1 MGKSKHCT
9 SETNKTKTQANAN
22 IYPSYSNYEGAS
34 HADTRTRNWKAPI
47 LGPNIEFN
55 EWEQY
60 SLIARSRD
68 LYRNFPLIHACI
80 DRMIDYIIGTG
91 IKFQPRLRNEDFPDY
106 SPEELLKISR
116 DIKEKFYVWGESCG
130 VDSRFSFFE
139 LQRQIAFSML
149 VSGEC
154 FWNSTFINDKLRI
167 QLFEPER
174 VSLPD
179 NQIETK
185 FLRRGLKF
193 DEYGE
198 NIGFYVEKQNSYDGI
213 LDNISWEYVPR
224 FGSSTGFCRAGQIAK
239 ISRPE
244 QIRGIPL
251 LASVIIPSKEL
262 AEYLGSEQA
271 AAKISSFFTV
281 FIKKTTPTNGFGFTS
296 EVHNENKS
304 IQKADIP
311 PLAPAAIIELLENE
325 DISLANPTR
334 PSSQFSKFIQT
345 VSTYICASLGIPY
358 ELVVM
363 LFQSSY
369 SASRASFCAFQN
381 TVEVW
386 QKILENKFLW
396 YVFELWLRDYLV
408 INGYISNFQSPQAE
422 RWLQGIWIPPAIH
435 TIEPVADIEAAE
447 KRVEAGFSTV
457 QRETEQLTGE
467 DINDLLS
474 QEQSQGL
481 NQTQNQNESDNDE
494 DNKKSHD

>member
-1 MGKSKHCT
+1 MEKSKHYT
-9 SETNKTKTQANAN
+9 SNSSNNEIKIEANSN

-34 HADTRTRNWKAPI
+34 NTDTRVRNWKAPI
-47 LGPNIEFN
+47 LGPNVEFN

-68 LYRNFPLIHACI
+68 LYRNFPLVHACI

-91 IKFQPRLRNEDFPDY
+91 IKFQPRLRNEDFPDF
-106 SPEELLKISR
+106 SEEELLEISR
-116 DIKEKFYVWGESCG
+116 DIKEKFYIWGESCG
-130 VDSRFSFFE
+130 IDSRFSFFE
-139 LQRQIAFSML
+139 LQRQIVFSML

-154 FWNSTFINDKLRI
+154 FWNSVFVKNKLKI

-174 VSLPD
+174 VSLPN
-179 NQIETK
+179 NQMETK
-185 FLRRGLKF
+185 YLRRGLKF
-193 DEYGE
+193 NEYGE
-198 NIGFYVEKQNSYDGI
+198 NIGFYIEKYNSYDGI
-213 LDNISWEYVPR
+213 LDNIAWEYVPR
-224 FGSSTGFCRAGQIAK
+224 FGASSGFCRAGQIAK
-239 ISRPE
+239 IIRPE

-251 LASVIIPSKEL
+251 LANVIIPSKEL

-271 AAKISSFFTV
+271 AAKVASFFTV
-281 FIKKTTPTNGFGFTS
+281 FIKKTTPTTGFGFTS

-325 DISLANPTR
+325 DITLANPTR
-334 PSSQFSKFIQT
+334 PSSQFSKFI
-345 VSTYICASLGIPY
+345 STISEYICASIGIPY
-358 ELVVM
+358 EIVIM

-369 SASRASFCAFQN
+369 SASRASFCSFQN
-381 TVEVW
+381 TIEVW

-408 INGYISNFQSPQAE
+408 ENGYISDFKSDEAE
-422 RWLQGIWIPPAIH
+422 RWLQGSWIPPAIH
-435 TIEPVADIEAAE
+435 SIEPSADIDAAA

-457 QRETEQLTGE
+457 QREAEQLTGE

-481 NQTQNQNESDNDE
+481 NERDENEQDKE
-494 DNKKSHD
+494 SHD